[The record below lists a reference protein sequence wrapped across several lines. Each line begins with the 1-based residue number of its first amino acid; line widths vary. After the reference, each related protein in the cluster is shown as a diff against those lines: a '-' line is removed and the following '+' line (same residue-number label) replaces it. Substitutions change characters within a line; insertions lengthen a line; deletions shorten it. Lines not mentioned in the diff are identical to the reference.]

1 MLFNSFSFIFLFL
14 PITVAVFF
22 LFGRSGKPER
32 GLIWLTLAS
41 LFFYGWWNPAYLLLI
56 LASILTNFHVGR
68 TLGHDGDPGI
78 RKVLLVLGISLNL
91 GFLVYFKYM
100 NLLVDTV
107 NHITGTDVF
116 LDEIV
121 LPLAIS
127 FFTFQQ
133 IAYLVDAYRNETHEY
148 SFSHYCLFV
157 CFFPQLIAGPIV
169 HHKEMLSQFMRSETF
184 RVSTRNFAIGL
195 SMFTMGL
202 FKKVVLADGIA
213 TYSTPV
219 FTAAESPG
227 SGGGLLF
234 YDAWTGSL
242 AYTFQ
247 IYFDFSGYSDMAIG
261 LGRLFGIKLP
271 LNFHSPYKSASIIDF
286 WRQWHLTLSRFLR
299 EYLYFALGGNRHGK
313 IKRYRNLMITMLL
326 GGIWHGAGWNFAIW
340 GGLHG
345 IYLVINHG
353 WRGLT
358 AGHGVAGPFRKI
370 TRASSVLLTFIAV
383 VVAWVFFKA
392 ESFSGAMNMVEAML
406 GFNGIPAL
414 SATEPI
420 RLVSTSAFGW
430 CGLLALICWVMPNT
444 QEIMRNFQPAV
455 NIDRY
460 VDMAAKRFIQ
470 WRPTRKWA
478 LLLALMFVV
487 AVASMNHI
495 TEFLYFQF

>member
-14 PITVAVFF
+14 PITAAVFF
-22 LFGRSGKPER
+22 VLGRSSKPER
-32 GLIWLTLAS
+32 GLVWLTFAS
-41 LFFYGWWNPAYLLLI
+41 LFFYGWWNSAYLFLI
-56 LASILTNFHVGR
+56 LASILMNFGVSRALGLVGAQG
-68 TLGHDGDPGI
+68 T
-78 RKVLLVLGISLNL
+78 RKVLLILGISLNL

-107 NHITGTDVF
+107 SRVTGADAF

-133 IAYLVDAYRNETHEY
+133 IAYLVDAYRNETQEY
-148 SFSHYCLFV
+148 SFIHYCLFV

-184 RVSTRNFAIGL
+184 RVSSRNFAIGL
-195 SMFTMGL
+195 SIFTIGL

-213 TYSTPV
+213 IYSTPV
-219 FTAAESPG
+219 FTAAEN
-227 SGGGLLF
+227 GGGLIF
-234 YDAWTGSL
+234 YDAWAGIL

-271 LNFHSPYKSASIIDF
+271 LNFHSPYKAASIIEL
-286 WRQWHLTLSRFLR
+286 WKRWHLTLSRFLR
-299 EYLYFALGGNRHGK
+299 EYLYFALGGNRYGK
-313 IKRYRNLMITMLL
+313 VKRYRNIMITMLL

-345 IYLVINHG
+345 IYLVINNG
-353 WRGLT
+353 WRGLK
-358 AGHGVAGPFRKI
+358 ARRGVVKQPGRI
-370 TRASSVLLTFIAV
+370 TRASSVLLTFMAF
-383 VVAWVFFKA
+383 VVALLFFKA
-392 ESFSGAMNMVEAML
+392 ETLSGAMNMLEAMS

-414 SATEPI
+414 STIEPDM
-420 RLVSTSAFGW
+420 LVSTSAFGW
-430 CGLLALICWVMPNT
+430 CGLLALICWTMPNT
-444 QEIMRNFQPAV
+444 QEIMRRYQPAV
-455 NIDRY
+455 NSDRY
-460 VDMAAKRFIQ
+460 VDATAKGFIT

-478 LLLALMFVV
+478 WVLALMFVV
-487 AVASMNHI
+487 AVASMNRI
-495 TEFLYFQF
+495 TEFLYFRF